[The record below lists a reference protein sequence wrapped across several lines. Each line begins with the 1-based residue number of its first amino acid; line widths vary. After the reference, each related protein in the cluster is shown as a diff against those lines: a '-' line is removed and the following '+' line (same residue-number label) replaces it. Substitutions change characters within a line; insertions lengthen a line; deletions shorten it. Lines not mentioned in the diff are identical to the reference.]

1 MQTLG
6 SLNETARRDDLHKG
20 PGELDV
26 HVSSSIKPAGKC
38 QLNSFACFEARW
50 KGDAYQW
57 TGELVTQKS
66 NILREAVAVFT
77 TADDLQAAV
86 DELLSSG
93 FHRAELSLLA
103 GEDTLNEKLGRDVA
117 NVRDLEDDP
126 TAPRSAYISPEAIGD
141 AQGGIV
147 GALMYAGATAAA
159 GAMFVSGGTILGAL
173 VVATVVGGAGGV
185 VGALLAKWLG
195 DNHGRYLQAQIDHG
209 GLLLWVRTKDPEA
222 EVRALDILR
231 YHSSRDV
238 HIHTMSP
245 KPQRSSETSKPGRR
259 LAGVV

>member
-1 MQTLG
+1 
-6 SLNETARRDDLHKG
+6 
-20 PGELDV
+20 
-26 HVSSSIKPAGKC
+26 
-38 QLNSFACFEARW
+38 
-50 KGDAYQW
+50 
-57 TGELVTQKS
+57 VTQKS
-66 NILREAVAVFT
+66 NLFREAVAVFT

-93 FHRAELSLLA
+93 FHRADLSLLA
-103 GEDTLNEKLGRDVA
+103 GEDTLNEKLGRGFA

-147 GALMYAGATAAA
+147 GALMYVGATTAA

-195 DNHGRYLQAQIDHG
+195 DHHGRYLQAQIDQG
-209 GLLLWVRTKDPEA
+209 GLLLWVRTKDTEA
-222 EVRALDILR
+222 QVRALDILR
-231 YHSSRDV
+231 RHSSRDV
-238 HIHTMSP
+238 HIHSVCLKPHVSNESSP
-245 KPQRSSETSKPGRR
+245 KVLQHLER
-259 LAGVV
+259 AI

>member
-1 MQTLG
+1 
-6 SLNETARRDDLHKG
+6 
-20 PGELDV
+20 
-26 HVSSSIKPAGKC
+26 
-38 QLNSFACFEARW
+38 
-50 KGDAYQW
+50 
-57 TGELVTQKS
+57 VTQKS

-103 GEDTLNEKLGRDVA
+103 GEDILNEKLGRDVA

-231 YHSSRDV
+231 HHSSRDV